1 MRRKSKNPAY
11 FVLLELLD
19 PDINA
24 LLAGLRRAFDC
35 PARGPGIHITLR
47 GPYYNYNKITKEDIS
62 GFERTLSQDPITIQG
77 IDMFQNE
84 TENIVYIGAYSNSLK
99 QVWWKPD
106 FPFKDFGFHPHISLY
121 KTPDLA
127 FARTISDFLRGE
139 GIKLLCNDFRLTT
152 YTSKQQYLFPTD
164 PLPHGRCF
172 RRLSDLG
179 LVHSDILHRATK
191 LVEKYRTEFSSNKD
205 RGPDTLA
212 DDPTRLMRSR
222 TLPSEREVV

>member
-1 MRRKSKNPAY
+1 MRRKSNTPAY
-11 FVLLELLD
+11 FVILELLD

-24 LLAGLRRAFDC
+24 LLAGLRHAFDC
-35 PARGPGIHITLR
+35 PAGGSGIHITLR

-84 TENIVYIGAYSNSLK
+84 TENIVYIGAHSNSLR

-106 FPFKDFGFHPHISLY
+106 FPFKDFGFHPHISLH

-127 FARTISDFLRGE
+127 FARTISDFLRKE
-139 GIKLLCNDFRLTT
+139 DIKLTCNDFRLTT
-152 YTSKQQYLFPTD
+152 YMSKQQNLFPAD
-164 PLPHGRCF
+164 SPPQGKCF

-179 LVHSDILHRATK
+179 VVHSDILHRATK
-191 LVEKYRTEFSSNKD
+191 LVEKYRTEFSSNED
-205 RGPDTLA
+205 RDPGTSI
-212 DDPTRLMRSR
+212 DDPARPMHRL
-222 TLPSEREVV
+222 TLPG